1 MAVMTERPMR
11 MTRGHGGRIPACL
24 RKRARELPSSRNTYV
39 EDGLKLVDE
48 VGELGDSA
56 VVVFAEV
63 SDCESLGMCRSPNGS
78 EEAVAPAECKV
89 VAMVKPALVVERLA
103 LAVANV
109 VLAAAELGT
118 VDAAEGRTAGILVV
132 Y

>member
-1 MAVMTERPMR
+1 MEIAPWSYLQRFPIASRWECA
-11 MTRGHGGRIPACL
+11 GRQTV
-24 RKRARELPSSRNTYV
+24 RR
-39 EDGLKLVDE
+39 
-48 VGELGDSA
+48 
-56 VVVFAEV
+56 
-63 SDCESLGMCRSPNGS
+63 
-78 EEAVAPAECKV
+78 EAVAPAECKV